1 MKYTAIILMALW
13 ALGASA
19 QCDTTINNAV
29 SSITTTS
36 ATISTGTISGATNYR
51 LVYVRV
57 GFTDTVRVDGASN
70 IKAVSGLSANM
81 QYRYYFIVTCG
92 SGSQRGQRG
101 VYTFRTTGSAI
112 QYTPMT
118 AAGYDFKYGS
128 FDSAFHLPNLSDTT
142 LLRGKIRPGA
152 MVMVSGQVYSWDGVK
167 WSLLAGGGSGGGGS
181 WQDALAVGNM
191 ATTLP
196 VINRSFL
203 SSALRF
209 VNPANNRQVDI
220 LPGTGSDS
228 LRTLTLPNKGGRI
241 ALWTPRT
248 QCINDS
254 LFAWDESGVRQFT
267 GSLCVT
273 SQGSAIVRAHNG
285 LEVLGDSSVGIR
297 QGAYGTGAM
306 IYFDSVNAA
315 FSAGWNPRLG
325 VANFGSV
332 ALGNQ
337 NTAAGET
344 SVALGGNNQVNN
356 AFGVAIGS
364 NNVVNED
371 GGVAIGQGN
380 EVSTNGNGIAIA
392 IGEGNKAVG
401 QQSLALS
408 GGTIADQFAMTS
420 MGFLNDTTGNA
431 ANQTLFQIGNG
442 EGSTR
447 SSIFTIGRDYMQFK
461 HSTRANGYVLT
472 SDANGVATW
481 QPPSGGG
488 ADSSVFF
495 TNFRADTSRANMYN
509 TFIKTGDN
517 ASLRS
522 LHVTGTNGAGNLL
535 LRHQANPSNATG
547 QTSALFADNSGNLA
561 WQNANLS
568 RLTFT
573 ANHFTANHAIRFQN
587 KNYTV
592 ADSAVVLNRA
602 DSNLYVTTH
611 DYNVRKDSVLSL
623 LDTRATSA
631 TNNGL
636 TTKVW
641 ARGQGIESITSSLS
655 LATGSHQTTYFD
667 ILTPTTLNGVA
678 YFQTV
683 AGNYTPNNYNGIAI
697 HRYDVANDTAY
708 LIASS
713 ANNGTLWQAA
723 ANQWVSVPFTA
734 PVVVQPGP
742 YRVTLYYSSSIQ
754 TAAPQVSG
762 ATNVSGFVVFV
773 LPNTG
778 RLSGRLTQ
786 TTPADFK
793 TSTLGGNNGQPILRI
808 Y

>member
-51 LVYVRV
+51 LIYVRV
-57 GFTDTVRVDGASN
+57 GFTDTIRVDGASN
-70 IKAVSGLSANM
+70 IKAISGLSANM

-101 VYTFRTTGSAI
+101 IYTFRTTGSAI

-118 AAGYDFKYGS
+118 AAGYEFKYGS

-167 WSLLAGGGSGGGGS
+167 WSLLAGGGSGGS
-181 WQDALAVGNM
+181 QTWQQTLAQGNI

-203 SSALRF
+203 SSVLRF

-228 LRTLTLPNKGGRI
+228 LRTLTLPNNGGRL

-297 QGAYGTGAM
+297 QGAYGSGAM
-306 IYFDSVNAA
+306 IYFDSANAA
-315 FSAGWNPRLG
+315 FSAGSNPRQGDVGFGSIALG
-325 VANFGSV
+325 TTNTASGISSIAMGEDNTASGDYSV
-332 ALGNQ
+332 ALGNV
-337 NTAAGET
+337 NTVSGQSSA
-344 SVALGGNNQVNN
+344 
-356 AFGVAIGS
+356 AIGRGLQNPNS
-364 NNVVNED
+364 LSLVVGEYNDPANNVANNVIFQ
-371 GGVAIGQGN
+371 VAHAFFN
-380 EVSTNGNGIAIA
+380 RFEVRGNGQLLI
-392 IGEGNKAVG
+392 
-401 QQSLALS
+401 
-408 GGTIADQFAMTS
+408 
-420 MGFLNDTTGNA
+420 NDGSQA
-431 ANQTLFQIGNG
+431 A
-442 EGSTR
+442 
-447 SSIFTIGRDYMQFK
+447 
-461 HSTRANGYVLT
+461 GYVLT
-472 SDANGVATW
+472 SDSDGVTSW

-495 TNFRADTSRANMYN
+495 TNFRADTARANYYN
-509 TFIKTGDN
+509 NFIKTGDD

-535 LRHQANPSNATG
+535 LRHQASPSTATG

-611 DYNVRKDSVLSL
+611 DYNVGKDSVLSL

-631 TNNGL
+631 NNNGL

-641 ARGQGIESITSSLS
+641 ARGQAMESITTTLNLVSG
-655 LATGSHQTTYFD
+655 THQTTYFD
-667 ILTPTTLNGVA
+667 LSAPTTLNGVRW
-678 YFQTV
+678 FQTV
-683 AGNYTPNNYNGIAI
+683 QGNYTANNFNGFAI
-697 HRYDVANDTAY
+697 YRYDVVNDTAY
-708 LIASS
+708 LVAQT
-713 ANNGTLWQAA
+713 ANTGTIWQAT
-723 ANQWVSVPFTA
+723 ANSWNTIAFTS
-734 PVVVQPGP
+734 PVNVEAGAFRIVA
-742 YRVTLYYSSSIQ
+742 YYSSSAQ
-754 TAAPQVSG
+754 TTAPALGSFSSVQSAA
-762 ATNVSGFVVFV
+762 VFN
-773 LPNTG
+773 LPNGG

-786 TTPADFK
+786 TTPANFK
-793 TSTLGGNNGQPILRI
+793 TSTLAAQAGQHVIGI

>member
-1 MKYTAIILMALW
+1 MKKLLYILLLFPVIGFSQVYQSMPQYGYGPIRRMQFDSVATLP
-13 ALGASA
+13 LGLGDLRQS
-19 QCDTTINNAV
+19 
-29 SSITTTS
+29 
-36 ATISTGTISGATNYR
+36 
-51 LVYVRV
+51 V
-57 GFTDTVRVDGASN
+57 GFRN
-70 IKAVSGLSANM
+70 I
-81 QYRYYFIVTCG
+81 
-92 SGSQRGQRG
+92 
-101 VYTFRTTGSAI
+101 
-112 QYTPMT
+112 
-118 AAGYDFKYGS
+118 
-128 FDSAFHLPNLSDTT
+128 
-142 LLRGKIRPGA
+142 
-152 MVMVSGQVYSWDGVK
+152 GQVRFNTSDS
-167 WSLLAGGGSGGGGS
+167 SLYVWTGFTWAKQAGGGSGGS
-181 WQDALAVGNM
+181 QTWQQTLAQGNV

-196 VINRSFL
+196 VINRSFISPSL
-203 SSALRF
+203 QF
-209 VNPANNRQVDI
+209 TNPANGQVVNW
-220 LPGTGSDS
+220 LMGSGATS
-228 LRTLTLPNKGGRI
+228 TRNLFAPINGGRL

-267 GSLCVT
+267 GTLCVT

-297 QGAYGTGAM
+297 QAAYGSGAM

-315 FSAGWNPRLG
+315 FSAGRNPRQG
-325 VANFGSV
+325 DVGFGSV
-332 ALGNQ
+332 ALGILNKASRE
-337 NTAAGET
+337 NNI
-344 SVALGGNNQVNN
+344 ALGAGNQINN
-356 AFGVAIGS
+356 DFGIGIGNENVVSTDYGVAIGYL
-364 NNVVNED
+364 
-371 GGVAIGQGN
+371 N
-380 EVSTNGNGIAIA
+380 EVTSGSPGTS
-392 IGEGNKAVG
+392 IGTENKTLSDYG
-401 QQSLALS
+401 LSLNRLTLS
-408 GGTIADQFAMTS
+408 DQPAMTS
-420 MGFLNDTTGNA
+420 IGLANDTTGNGV
-431 ANQTLFQIGNG
+431 NQTLFQIGNSPDG
-442 EGSTR
+442 FAR

-488 ADSSVFF
+488 ADSSLLY
-495 TNFRADTSRANMYN
+495 TQYQADTARSNYYN

-535 LRHQANPSNATG
+535 LRHQANPSTATG

-611 DYNVRKDSVLSL
+611 DYNVGKDSVLSL

-631 TNNGL
+631 NSNGL

-641 ARGQGIESITSSLS
+641 ARGQAMESITTTINLVSG
-655 LATGSHQTTYFD
+655 THQTTYFD
-667 ILTPTTLNGVA
+667 LSAPTTLNGVRW
-678 YFQTV
+678 FQTV
-683 AGNYTPNNYNGIAI
+683 QGSYTANNFNGFAI
-697 HRYDVANDTAY
+697 YRYDAVNDTAY
-708 LIASS
+708 LVAQT
-713 ANNGTLWQAA
+713 ANTGTIWQAT
-723 ANQWVSVPFTA
+723 ANTWNTIAFTA
-734 PVVVQPGP
+734 PVNVEAGAFRIVA
-742 YRVTLYYSSSIQ
+742 YYSSSAQ
-754 TAAPQVSG
+754 TTAPALGSFSTVQNAA
-762 ATNVSGFVVFV
+762 VFN

-786 TTPADFK
+786 TTPANFK
-793 TSTLGGNNGQPILRI
+793 TSTLAAQAGQPIIGI

>member
-1 MKYTAIILMALW
+1 MKKLLCILLLFPVIGFSQVYQSMPQYGYGPIRRMQFDSVATLP
-13 ALGASA
+13 LGLGDLRQS
-19 QCDTTINNAV
+19 
-29 SSITTTS
+29 
-36 ATISTGTISGATNYR
+36 
-51 LVYVRV
+51 V
-57 GFTDTVRVDGASN
+57 GFRN
-70 IKAVSGLSANM
+70 I
-81 QYRYYFIVTCG
+81 
-92 SGSQRGQRG
+92 
-101 VYTFRTTGSAI
+101 
-112 QYTPMT
+112 
-118 AAGYDFKYGS
+118 
-128 FDSAFHLPNLSDTT
+128 
-142 LLRGKIRPGA
+142 
-152 MVMVSGQVYSWDGVK
+152 GQVRFNTSDS
-167 WSLLAGGGSGGGGS
+167 SLYVWTGFTWAKQAGGGSGGS
-181 WQDALAVGNM
+181 QTWQQTLAQGNV

-196 VINRSFL
+196 VINRSFISPSL
-203 SSALRF
+203 QF
-209 VNPANNRQVDI
+209 TNPANGQVVNW
-220 LPGTGSDS
+220 LMGSGATS
-228 LRTLTLPNKGGRI
+228 TRNLFAPINGGRL

-267 GSLCVT
+267 GTLCVT

-297 QGAYGTGAM
+297 QAAYGSGAM

-315 FSAGWNPRLG
+315 FSAGRNPRQG
-325 VANFGSV
+325 DVGFGSV
-332 ALGNQ
+332 ALGILNKASRE
-337 NTAAGET
+337 NNI
-344 SVALGGNNQVNN
+344 ALGAGNQINN
-356 AFGVAIGS
+356 DFGIGIGNENVVSTDYGVAIGYL
-364 NNVVNED
+364 
-371 GGVAIGQGN
+371 N
-380 EVSTNGNGIAIA
+380 EVTSGSPGTS
-392 IGEGNKAVG
+392 IGTENKTLSDYG
-401 QQSLALS
+401 LSLNRLTLS
-408 GGTIADQFAMTS
+408 DQPAMTS
-420 MGFLNDTTGNA
+420 IGLANDTTGNGV
-431 ANQTLFQIGNG
+431 NQTLFQIGNSPDG
-442 EGSTR
+442 FAR

-488 ADSSVFF
+488 ADSSLLY
-495 TNFRADTSRANMYN
+495 TQYQADTARSNYYN

-535 LRHQANPSNATG
+535 LRHQANPSTATG

-611 DYNVRKDSVLSL
+611 DYNVGKDSVLSL

-631 TNNGL
+631 NSNGL

-641 ARGQGIESITSSLS
+641 ARGQAMESITTTINLVSG
-655 LATGSHQTTYFD
+655 THQTTYFD
-667 ILTPTTLNGVA
+667 LSAPTTLNGVRW
-678 YFQTV
+678 FQTV
-683 AGNYTPNNYNGIAI
+683 QGSYTANNFNGFAI
-697 HRYDVANDTAY
+697 YRYDAVNDTAY
-708 LIASS
+708 LVAQT
-713 ANNGTLWQAA
+713 ANTGTIWQAT
-723 ANQWVSVPFTA
+723 ANTWNTIAFTA
-734 PVVVQPGP
+734 PVNVEAGAFRIVA
-742 YRVTLYYSSSIQ
+742 YYSSSAQ
-754 TAAPQVSG
+754 TTAPALGSFSTVQNAA
-762 ATNVSGFVVFV
+762 VFN

-786 TTPADFK
+786 TTPANFK
-793 TSTLGGNNGQPILRI
+793 TSTLAAQAGQPIIGI

>member
-1 MKYTAIILMALW
+1 MKQLLSIFAFL
-13 ALGASA
+13 ALGLIAEAQPINSMYDSLKLRQTVSA
-19 QCDTTINNAV
+19 YGYDWRNGKFGTLVLPYDTLRMAFKD
-29 SSITTTS
+29 
-36 ATISTGTISGATNYR
+36 SGAVAYKADT
-51 LVYVRV
+51 LYVWTGLRW
-57 GFTDTVRVDGASN
+57 
-70 IKAVSGLSANM
+70 IK
-81 QYRYYFIVTCG
+81 
-92 SGSQRGQRG
+92 
-101 VYTFRTTGSAI
+101 
-112 QYTPMT
+112 P
-118 AAGYDFKYGS
+118 
-128 FDSAFHLPNLSDTT
+128 
-142 LLRGKIRPGA
+142 
-152 MVMVSGQVYSWDGVK
+152 
-167 WSLLAGGGSGGGGS
+167 AGGGSNVI
-181 WQDALAVGNM
+181 AGNQLVKSGD
-191 ATTLP
+191 TL
-196 VINRSFL
+196 RMRYFGEET
-203 SSALRF
+203 
-209 VNPANNRQVDI
+209 D
-220 LPGTGSDS
+220 TG
-228 LRTLTLPNKGGRI
+228 
-241 ALWTPRT
+241 
-248 QCINDS
+248 
-254 LFAWDESGVRQFT
+254 LF
-267 GSLCVT
+267 
-273 SQGSAIVRAHNG
+273 
-285 LEVLGDSSVGIR
+285 
-297 QGAYGTGAM
+297 
-306 IYFDSVNAA
+306 FD
-315 FSAGWNPRLG
+315 P
-325 VANFGSV
+325 
-332 ALGNQ
+332 ALGSIASGKDNIV
-337 NTAAGET
+337 T
-344 SVALGGNNQVNN
+344 
-356 AFGVAIGS
+356 
-364 NNVVNED
+364 
-371 GGVAIGQGN
+371 
-380 EVSTNGNGIAIA
+380 GNGAGA
-392 IGEGNKAVG
+392 IGEGLRNPV
-401 QQSLALS
+401 
-408 GGTIADQFAMTS
+408 
-420 MGFLNDTTGNA
+420 
-431 ANQTLFQIGNG
+431 
-442 EGSTR
+442 TR
-447 SSIFTIGRDYMQFK
+447 SLVV
-461 HSTRANGYVLT
+461 GYLNNT
-472 SDANGVATW
+472 
-481 QPPSGGG
+481 
-488 ADSSVFF
+488 DSSVINDVKFQVANGSNLF
-495 TNFRADTSRANMYN
+495 EVRGNGDLKISNSSNFGDVLTDVGGGVYRPQPFQGIR
-509 TFIKTGDN
+509 TGDN

-535 LRHQANPSNATG
+535 LRHQASPSNATG

-667 ILTPTTLNGVA
+667 ILTPSTLNGVA